1 MTKTTDT
8 AIDEAG
14 DECTYVDPEGIQCHE
29 QRVDGE
35 FCYWHSGHI
44 SDLQGEVRAQL
55 ETQARAGVP
64 LRGFKLSHTDLSG
77 INLVAEGE
85 AFCMAGADLYRANL
99 QDAHLFRV
107 DLHGASLMKADLS
120 GANLHCAN
128 LQDCNLL
135 GAKFNGAKL
144 DNVHWGNNVLQE
156 RRGLLAEVEGDLS
169 YAKQNYQEAEEI
181 YRELSRICEKQ
192 GLSEESGHFFQSAMK
207 MRRLQMPKYSPH
219 RMLSRVV
226 DLFCGYGE
234 EPIRI
239 IFFSW
244 MMILFFAALYFA
256 FGISSA
262 AGIVGLSWENTL
274 AENLWALLEC
284 SYFSIVTFTT
294 LGYGDLTPVGWTR
307 AVAALEAF
315 SGSFTMALF
324 VVVFVKKMT
333 R

>member
-1 MTKTTDT
+1 MTNAHYSSMPEIEKGCSYTN
-8 AIDEAG
+8 
-14 DECTYVDPEGIQCHE
+14 PEGAQCQE
-29 QRVDGE
+29 QRVDE
-35 FCYWHSGHI
+35 YFCYWHSGQV
-44 SDLQGEVRAQL
+44 SGAQEKVREQL
-55 ETQARAGVP
+55 EAQARTGVP
-64 LRGFKLSHTDLSG
+64 LCGFKLSHTDLSG

-85 AFCMAGADLYRANL
+85 SFNMADADLYRANL
-99 QDAHLFRV
+99 QDAHLFRI

-128 LQDCNLL
+128 LQGCNLL

-144 DNVHWGNNVLQE
+144 DNVSWGNDVLQE
-156 RRGLLAEVEGDLS
+156 RRGRTAEADGDLA

-192 GLSEESGHFFQSAMK
+192 GLSEEAGRFFQSAMK
-207 MRRLQMPKYSPH
+207 MRRLQMPKYSPQ
-219 RMLSRVV
+219 RLLSGIV

-234 EPIRI
+234 QPVRI

-244 MMILFFAALYFA
+244 AMIFIFAIFYFA
-256 FGISSA
+256 LGISSSNTV
-262 AGIVGLSWENTL
+262 VGLDFGHSL
-274 AENLWALLEC
+274 GENLQALVEC
-284 SYFSIVTFTT
+284 GYFSVVTFTT
-294 LGYGDLTPVGWTR
+294 LGYGDHTPVGWTR